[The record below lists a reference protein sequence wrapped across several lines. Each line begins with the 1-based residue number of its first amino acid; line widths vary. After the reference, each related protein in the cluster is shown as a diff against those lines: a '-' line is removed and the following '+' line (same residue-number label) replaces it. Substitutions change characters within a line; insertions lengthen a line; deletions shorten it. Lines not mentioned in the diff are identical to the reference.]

1 MLRLLKFRCSF
12 CSSPLDE
19 TQHDG
24 AFHDQPQLLV
34 GPRLGGGRA
43 ARVQL
48 RHLGLGEVA
57 RTRPLLVLVAHH
69 RPGQAL
75 ERLDRGEG
83 LRDPGDLAGAGAG
96 GVHHRHRGHERP
108 VNPLVALD
116 NVVGEEAAGPQLG
129 MRMVIVPAQVSSL
142 RSR

>member
-1 MLRLLKFRCSF
+1 MLRLLNFRCSF

-57 RTRPLLVLVAHH
+57 RTQPLLVLVAHH

-75 ERLDRGEG
+75 ERLDRGKVSATLAT
-83 LRDPGDLAGAGAG
+83 LRVLA
-96 GVHHRHRGHERP
+96 P
-108 VNPLVALD
+108 VAYIPAI
-116 NVVGEEAAGPQLG
+116 AATN
-129 MRMVIVPAQVSSL
+129 A
-142 RSR
+142 RSTRW